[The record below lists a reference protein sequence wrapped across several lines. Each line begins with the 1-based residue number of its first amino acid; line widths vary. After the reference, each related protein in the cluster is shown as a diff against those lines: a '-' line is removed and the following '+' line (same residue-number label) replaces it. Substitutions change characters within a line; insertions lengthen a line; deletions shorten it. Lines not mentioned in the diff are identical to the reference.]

1 MEEQGTCINFIA
13 STFANGFVN
22 IVVDTV
28 MVIMPVYEVSRLNLS
43 VQKKIGVAV
52 MLGMGLVYVFP
63 SFVPCF
69 GIHAYTYLQI
79 DDHWNRPRRHF
90 LPKHLQHKPNLCVSS
105 KYPPSPLPLTKVAVE
120 MEPLNHWSV
129 IECQI
134 AIICACLPTSRA
146 LFVRVLPGANTTHDS
161 STARPYP
168 TATGASSRTA
178 AVSAFAGS
186 GEREKGRI
194 AKTVS
199 YSVDIGSKTKRLTR
213 ESDGFIQLKDIE
225 AGGERG

>member
-1 MEEQGTCINFIA
+1 MSSLHLFLVLGFMLILICRLTTIGIVRVVIFSRNTSNTNPTC
-13 STFANGFVN
+13 
-22 IVVDTV
+22 
-28 MVIMPVYEVSRLNLS
+28 
-43 VQKKIGVAV
+43 
-52 MLGMGLVYVFP
+52 
-63 SFVPCF
+63 
-69 GIHAYTYLQI
+69 AY
-79 DDHWNRPRRHF
+79 H
-90 LPKHLQHKPNLCVSS
+90 PNT
-105 KYPPSPLPLTKVAVE
+105 PPSPLPLTKVAVE